1 MGGALDGLRAVDFS
15 NTLTGAHISQLLADF
30 GADVVL
36 VEPPGGNQLRAQPAW
51 PFWAR
56 GKRSVVLDLKNDDDA
71 SAAHALATQADV
83 VVETWRPGV
92 AERLG
97 LAYDDLGQPRE
108 LGRNSVPDPAG

>member
-51 PFWAR
+51 PFWGA
-56 GKRSVVLDLKNDDDA
+56 GSGA
-71 SAAHALATQADV
+71 SSST
-83 VVETWRPGV
+83 
-92 AERLG
+92 
-97 LAYDDLGQPRE
+97 
-108 LGRNSVPDPAG
+108 